1 MQRISTEVLEKLN
14 YVWGC
19 RTEPTL
25 PDPDKFDVIEPATGR
40 TLTMGKFSGCQDVD
54 NAVSAAIKGFEVWSR
69 RSGPEK
75 RNVLSAAA
83 RLLESRVDAIAEI
96 ETRDC
101 GKPIWETKGDI
112 LAAADSLAFF
122 AGLAGNLHGDHF
134 QLPGG
139 SFAYTRRE
147 PLGVCVGIGAWNY
160 PLQTACWKMA
170 PALACGNA
178 MVYKPSPL
186 APLSAVVLAE
196 ILTEAGVP
204 PGVFNVVQGNA
215 DTGKL
220 LSSHPDVAKVSFTGS
235 VATGKK
241 VMETASSGVKPVT
254 LELGGKS
261 PLIIFEDANLDDA
274 VSGALIAN
282 YTSQGEVML

>member
-1 MQRISTEVLEKLN
+1 MLSVSRFREIRSVLQGHWRISGQRISTAVLEKLN

-19 RTEPTL
+19 RTDSTL
-25 PDPDKFDVIEPATGR
+25 PDRFDVIEPATGK
-40 TLTMGKFSGCQDVD
+40 TLTTGGVSGAQDVS
-54 NAVSAAIKGFEVWSR
+54 NAVSAALKGFEDWSQ
-69 RSGPEK
+69 RSGSE
-75 RNVLSAAA
+75 RSNVLYTAAK
-83 RLLESRVDAIAEI
+83 LLENRVDEIAEI

-101 GKPIWETKGDI
+101 GKPIWEAKGDI
-112 LAAADSLAFF
+112 LFAAESLAFF

-134 QLPGG
+134 QLAGG

-147 PLGVCVGIGAWNY
+147 PLGVCAGIGAWNY

-170 PALACGNA
+170 PALASGNA

-186 APLSAVVLAE
+186 APLSAVVLGE

-215 DTGKL
+215 DTGWL

-241 VMETASSGVKPVT
+241 VRYYRF
-254 LELGGKS
+254 
-261 PLIIFEDANLDDA
+261 PLAI
-274 VSGALIAN
+274 
-282 YTSQGEVML
+282 Q